1 MKAVEL
7 KKETKQDFMKNI
19 KSNTPSLVLY
29 HAEWCPHC
37 VALQPAWKDV
47 KKELEKNQ
55 GIVVMEVEYTNM
67 KLLPPQYQNIRGF
80 PTIEVFNEGHVKSEY
95 TGDRSKSSIVD
106 FAVSHAKK
114 VEKKPKASDKKKEP
128 AKPAPKKPAAKKA

>member
-7 KKETKQDFMKNI
+7 KKETKGDFI
-19 KSNTPSLVLY
+19 KHIKGSTPSLVLY

-47 KKELEKNQ
+47 KKELEKNP

-67 KLLPPQYQNIRGF
+67 KLLPSQYQNIRGY
-80 PTIEVFNEGHVKSEY
+80 PTIEVFNEGRVKSEY
-95 TGDRSKSSIVD
+95 TGDRSKSSIIE

-114 VEKKPKASDKKKEP
+114 VDKKQKPKAETT
-128 AKPAPKKPAAKKA
+128 KPKNKKPAAKKA